1 MKTEQISKWGGWLTS
16 VVVGAAAVITFIYT
30 KGADSQK
37 YEGRTFDSPEQK
49 VVVVKHVE
57 DGPTPEQQQR
67 AYILD
72 SINKIHAIK
81 SRAKRDS
88 LMAAEVKARKYAD
101 SINQLNADQ
110 IYQTKEELKEIKQ
123 LLKATRN

>member
-1 MKTEQISKWGGWLTS
+1 MKTEQISKWGGWITS
-16 VVVGAAAVITFIYT
+16 VVIGAAAVITFIYT

-49 VVVVKHVE
+49 VEVVKHVE
-57 DGPTPEQQQR
+57 NGPTPEQRQR

-72 SINKIHAIK
+72 SINKINAIK
-81 SRAKRDS
+81 SRARRDS
-88 LMAAEVKARKYAD
+88 LLAAEVKARKDAD

-110 IYQTKEELKEIKQ
+110 LYQTKQELKEIKE
-123 LLKATRN
+123 LLRRNN